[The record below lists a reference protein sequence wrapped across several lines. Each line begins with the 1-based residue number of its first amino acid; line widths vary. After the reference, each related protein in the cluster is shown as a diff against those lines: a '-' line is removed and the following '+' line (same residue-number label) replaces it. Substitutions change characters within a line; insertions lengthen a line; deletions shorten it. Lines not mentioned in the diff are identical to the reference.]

1 MSPVRIRLAR
11 HGRRH
16 AAVFRIVAA
25 DSRAPRDGRFLEH
38 LGTYNPKI
46 IHGMKLTQLNVKRIQ
61 YWLSVGAQTTER
73 VATLLGIAGV
83 LPLAP
88 VRKQAAQPVEQ
99 AHGAG
104 QGRGLHSLVSES
116 FAQRTGALHRIRS
129 R

>member
-16 AAVFRIVAA
+16 AAVYRIVVA
-25 DSRAPRDGRFLEH
+25 DSRAPRDGRFIEH

-46 IHGMKLTQLNVKRIQ
+46 IQGVKLTQLNVKRAQ

-73 VATLLGIAGV
+73 VAKLLGIAGV
-83 LPLAP
+83 LPPAP
-88 VRKQAAQPVEQ
+88 VRKQAPQVFARVQGE
-99 AHGAG
+99 GSG
-104 QGRGLHSLVSES
+104 QGLHYLVADSS
-116 FAQRTGALHRIRS
+116 S